1 MTSTFSPDFSAESAA
16 AAILGGTV
24 LGTVAMT
31 KLRTNGTVLG
41 ISGLVGGLVK
51 KGARASPDAPERLAF
66 LAGLFT
72 AGTALATVLPQALG
86 APNVAAAWSASNLL
100 RFGTAGF
107 FVGFGTARGNG
118 CTSGHGIMGNARM
131 TLRSFTATCTFMA
144 AGMATASVTRTSA
157 WRKLLA
163 APPVT
168 TCVLFAD
175 QFPPPVP
182 ASAASALALAATF
195 AGVVVVSLA
204 LLLPKKSSSRSS
216 SSEKSEG
223 GDDVSASDKAAGA
236 PARRAVAGASGL
248 FFGLALGL
256 AGMVNP
262 ARVAG
267 FLDLSGGLGTWDPTL
282 GLVMGGALGL
292 SLPIFRA
299 WAPGGVDAPHA
310 PPHAAISYGLPSRQ
324 AKPDFKLVSGA
335 AMFGCGWGLAGL
347 CPGPSLVALGG
358 ILGGGSAAGLMANAP
373 LLIFNAAMFAGWATH
388 HRS

>member
-1 MTSTFSPDFSAESAA
+1 MITLTFSPDFSVESAA
-16 AAILGGTV
+16 AAVLGGTV

-41 ISGLVGGLVK
+41 VSGIVGGLVK

-66 LAGLFT
+66 LAGLVT

-86 APNVAAAWSASNLL
+86 APNVAAAWSSSNML
-100 RFGTAGF
+100 RFGVAGF
-107 FVGFGTARGNG
+107 FVGFGTARSNG

-131 TLRSFTATCTFMA
+131 ALRSFTATCTFMA
-144 AGMATASVTRTSA
+144 AGMATASVARTSA

-204 LLLPKKSSSRSS
+204 LLLPKKSSSS
-216 SSEKSEG
+216 SSEKGKSEEA
-223 GDDVSASDKAAGA
+223 SASDKAAGA

-267 FLDLSGGLGTWDPTL
+267 FLDLSGGLGNWDPTL
-282 GLVMGGALGL
+282 GLVMAGALGL
-292 SLPIFRA
+292 SLPMFRT

-324 AKPDFKLVSGA
+324 ARPDFKLASGA
-335 AMFGCGWGLAGL
+335 ALFGCGWGLAGL

-358 ILGGGSAAGLMANAP
+358 ILGGSSTGSLMASAP
-373 LLIFNAAMFAGWATH
+373 LLVFNGAMFAGWATH